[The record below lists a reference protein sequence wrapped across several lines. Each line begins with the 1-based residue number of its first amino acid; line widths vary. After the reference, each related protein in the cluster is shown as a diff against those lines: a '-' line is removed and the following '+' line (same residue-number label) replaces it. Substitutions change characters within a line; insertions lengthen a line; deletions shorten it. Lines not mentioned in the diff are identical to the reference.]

1 MLKLNH
7 VVSLDENQDTISEI
21 IAKFVD
27 EAMTQNG
34 YCTLKHQLRLYQT
47 QFEGTCYANQDS
59 LGLSYIYDTN
69 PRMEYFKTNAVLGN
83 LSLKDMQGKDINNQS
98 NL

>member
-27 EAMTQNG
+27 EAMT
-34 YCTLKHQLRLYQT
+34 
-47 QFEGTCYANQDS
+47 
-59 LGLSYIYDTN
+59 
-69 PRMEYFKTNAVLGN
+69 
-83 LSLKDMQGKDINNQS
+83 
-98 NL
+98 